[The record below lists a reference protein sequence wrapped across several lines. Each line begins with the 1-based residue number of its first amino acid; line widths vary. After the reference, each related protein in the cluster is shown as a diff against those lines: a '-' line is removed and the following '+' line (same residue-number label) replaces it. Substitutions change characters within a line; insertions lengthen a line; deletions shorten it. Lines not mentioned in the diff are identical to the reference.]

1 MKDLNEKKQKFPRFV
16 WVWFVF
22 TLGIGV
28 ASLLLFMR
36 NATTPVPVSW
46 GVEGGT
52 REGGVEWINAFQQ
65 SLLSPTLI
73 GFLGALI
80 LTRRPGN
87 RIGRLL
93 IALGVISALGTFTQ
107 EWAVYGYYTLQTN
120 VPGNMPGTALA
131 AWITNWIW
139 VILFSILLLTASIF
153 PDGQFPSRRWG
164 LVVCGPL
171 ALFAIPILSGAFVET
186 PMSSSFQIPNPFVS
200 THPKTFYDFV
210 FTLGVIFMPL
220 TALAVL
226 AAVMVRFRTSQ
237 ARERQQMKWLMFG
250 VAVMAFLTVVGLGLY
265 FGLNNNFGGIMVNT
279 ATIGPALGVG
289 VALLRHRLYD
299 IDILIRRTLQYSL
312 LTGLLALIY
321 FGSVILLQTGFR
333 TLTGQTNSPIITV
346 LSTLGIAALFNPL
359 RHRVQDFIDRRFYRK
374 KYNAEQA
381 LAQFAT
387 IARDEVDMDKLI
399 AALIGV
405 VQETMQPE
413 RVSVWL
419 IVDRLSGKPTNQ

>member
-1 MKDLNEKKQKFPRFV
+1 MNDLTEKQGKPYRFV

-28 ASLLLFMR
+28 VSLLLFMR
-36 NATTPVPVSW
+36 NAATPVPASW

-52 REGGVEWINAFQQ
+52 REGVVEWINAFQQ

-80 LTRRPGN
+80 LTRRPGH

-93 IALGVISALGTFTQ
+93 IALGVVSALGTFTQ

-139 VILFSILLLTASIF
+139 VILFGILLLTAAVF
-153 PDGQFPSRRWG
+153 PDGRFLSSRWAW
-164 LVVCGPL
+164 LVCGPL
-171 ALFAIPILSGAFVET
+171 ALFAVPILLGGAVET
-186 PMSSSFQIPNPFVS
+186 PMSSSFQMPNPFVS
-200 THPKTFYDFV
+200 THPKAFYDFV

-226 AAVMVRFRTSQ
+226 AATFVRFRTSQ

-250 VAVMAFLTVVGLGLY
+250 VAAMAFLTVVGLGLY

-279 ATIGPALGVG
+279 AVIGPALGVG

-299 IDILIRRTLQYSL
+299 IDILIRRTLQYSV
-312 LTGLLALIY
+312 LTGLLALVY
-321 FGSVILLQTGFR
+321 FGSIVLLQSVFSSF
-333 TLTGQTNSPIITV
+333 GQQSEVVIVIT
-346 LSTLGIAALFNPL
+346 TLGIAALFNPL
-359 RHRVQDFIDRRFYRK
+359 RLRVQDFIDRRFYRK
-374 KYNAEQA
+374 KYDAEQA
-381 LAQFAT
+381 LAQFAAV
-387 IARDEVDMDKLI
+387 ARDEVDMDRLT
-399 AALIGV
+399 AALIRV
-405 VQETMQPE
+405 VEETVQPE
-413 RVSVWL
+413 KVSLWL
-419 IVDRLSGKPTNQ
+419 VQGKNASNQS